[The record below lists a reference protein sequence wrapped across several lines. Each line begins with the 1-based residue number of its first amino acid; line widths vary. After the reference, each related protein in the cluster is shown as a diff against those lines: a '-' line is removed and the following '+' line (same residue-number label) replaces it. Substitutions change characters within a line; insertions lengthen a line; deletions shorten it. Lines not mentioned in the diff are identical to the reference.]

1 MIGRMAAITRHLR
14 TAISRLLAATMV
26 AGAPSTSVHATGRR

>member
-1 MIGRMAAITRHLR
+1 MTTITGHVR

-26 AGAPSTSVHATGRR
+26 AGAPSTSAEATARR